1 MDGISIV
8 LGILLTLI
16 GLIILVPAVMILY
29 LMFKDEKQ
37 EEHAVLRN
45 FPILG
50 KMRYILEKIG
60 PEMRQYLFSNDNE
73 GKPFSRNEYQQTV
86 LSGKYKSRML
96 GFGSERDFEK
106 EGYYIRNAL
115 FPVQRDEL
123 RVDNSQ
129 KINSMLYKIDKDN
142 LFRRKEHREEKEV
155 SPFLLREEDSPVIG
169 KETCRNPFK
178 VRSLVGQ
185 SAMSYGSLG
194 EKAITALSTG
204 LALAKGTWMNTG
216 EGGLSKH
223 HLKGG
228 VDIICQIGPGLFGV
242 RTKDGEFSWEEFK
255 KKSDLDE
262 VKAFELKLA
271 QGAKTRGG
279 HVDGAKVTPEI
290 ANIRNVE
297 PHKSIDSPNRFKEFG
312 TNEEMLD
319 FIEKMREIGGKPVG
333 IKIVIGN
340 TDDFEKLASYM
351 ASSGKHPDF
360 ITVDGGEGG
369 TGASYQELAAST
381 GVPIKS
387 ALPYVHDT
395 LLKFGVRDKL
405 KIFASGKL
413 LTPDRIAFA
422 LALGADFVNI
432 ARGLMFS
439 VGCIQAQVC
448 HTNNCPVG
456 VATTDDKLQ
465 KALIVEEKAFRVCNY
480 MLSLREGLYNL
491 AAAAG
496 VDTPVKLNRGHIVFR
511 DKDGRLYPMEPDAAH
526 VLQKA

>member
-1 MDGISIV
+1 MNSISIIQW
-8 LGILLTLI
+8 ILLTVIVLALLIPI
-16 GLIILVPAVMILY
+16 GLIVY
-29 LMFKDEKQ
+29 LWLTDEKQ
-37 EEHAVLRN
+37 KEHAVLRN
-45 FPILG
+45 FPVLG

-60 PEMRQYLFSNDNE
+60 PELRQYLFHNDNE
-73 GKPFSRNEYQQTV
+73 GKPFSRLEYTNTV
-86 LSGKYKSRML
+86 MAGKYKSRML

-106 EGYYIRNAL
+106 EGYYIRNTL

-123 RVDNSQ
+123 RIDQTRKV
-129 KINSMLYKIDKDN
+129 KTKVYKLDKDN
-142 LFRRKEHREEKEV
+142 LLSRREHREETEAD
-155 SPFLLREEDSPVIG
+155 PFLLKDEDAPVIG
-169 KETCRNPFK
+169 EYTCRHPFK
-178 VRSLVGQ
+178 VKGLVGQ

-194 EKAITALSTG
+194 EQAITALSTG
-204 LALAKGTWMNTG
+204 LNLASGSWMNTG

-255 KKSDLDE
+255 KKSELKE
-262 VKAFELKLA
+262 VRAFELKLA

-279 HVDGAKVTPEI
+279 HVDGKKVTEEI
-290 ANIRNVE
+290 ASIRNVE
-297 PHKSIDSPNRFKEFG
+297 PWISIDSPNRFKEFNS
-312 TNEEMLD
+312 NEQMLN
-319 FIEKMREIGGKPVG
+319 FIEQLREVGGKPVG
-333 IKIVIGN
+333 IKLVVGN
-340 TDDFEKLASYM
+340 TNDIESLASYM
-351 ASSGKHPDF
+351 ATSGKHPDF

-369 TGASYQELAAST
+369 TGASYQELAASA

-387 ALPYVHDT
+387 ALPFLHDT
-395 LLKFGVRDKL
+395 LVKYGVRDKV

-413 LTPDRIAFA
+413 LTPDKIAFA

-456 VATTDDKLQ
+456 VATTDKKLQ
-465 KALIVEEKAFRVCNY
+465 RALIVEEKSFRVCNY
-480 MLSLREGLYNL
+480 IISLREGLYNL

-496 VDTPVKLNRGHIVFR
+496 IDTPTKFGREHIVFR
-511 DKDGRLYPMEPDAAH
+511 DEDGRLHPIKP
-526 VLQKA
+526 QKAMS

>member
-1 MDGISIV
+1 MNSISIIQW
-8 LGILLTLI
+8 ILLIIIVLALLI
-16 GLIILVPAVMILY
+16 PAALILY
-29 LMFKDEKQ
+29 LWMTDEKQ
-37 EEHAVLRN
+37 KEHAVLRN
-45 FPILG
+45 FPVLG

-60 PEMRQYLFSNDNE
+60 PELRQYLFHNDNE
-73 GKPFSRNEYQQTV
+73 GKPFSRLEYTNTV
-86 LSGKYKSRML
+86 MAGKYKSRML

-106 EGYYIRNAL
+106 EGYYIRNTL

-123 RVDNSQ
+123 RIDNSQ
-129 KINSMLYKIDKDN
+129 KVKTKVYKLDKDN
-142 LFRRKEHREEKEV
+142 LLSRREHREETEAD
-155 SPFLLREEDSPVIG
+155 PFLLKDEDAQVIG
-169 KETCRNPFK
+169 QHTCRYPFTVK
-178 VRSLVGQ
+178 GLIGQ

-194 EKAITALSTG
+194 EQAITALSTG
-204 LALAKGTWMNTG
+204 LNLASGSWMNTG

-242 RTKDGEFSWEEFK
+242 RTKDGKFSWEEFK
-255 KKSDLDE
+255 KKSDLKE

-279 HVDGAKVTPEI
+279 HVDGKKVTQEI

-297 PHKSIDSPNRFKEFG
+297 PWKSIDSPNRFKEFSN
-312 TNEEMLD
+312 NEQMLD
-319 FIEKMREIGGKPVG
+319 FIEQLREVGGKPVG
-333 IKIVIGN
+333 IKLVVGN
-340 TDDFEKLASYM
+340 TDDIESLASYM
-351 ASSGKHPDF
+351 ATSGKHPDF

-369 TGASYQELAAST
+369 TGASYQELAASA

-387 ALPYVHDT
+387 ALPFLHDT
-395 LLKFGVRDKL
+395 LVKHGVRDKV

-413 LTPDRIAFA
+413 LTPDKIAFA

-456 VATTDDKLQ
+456 VATTDKKLQ
-465 KALIVEEKAFRVCNY
+465 RALIVEEKSFRVCNY
-480 MLSLREGLYNL
+480 IISLREGLYNL

-496 VDTPVKLNRGHIVFR
+496 IDTPTKFGREHIVFR
-511 DKDGRLYPMEPDAAH
+511 DEDGRLHPIKPE
-526 VLQKA
+526 KALS

>member
-1 MDGISIV
+1 MTIITWILIS
-8 LGILLTLI
+8 LI
-16 GLIILVPAVMILY
+16 GVVLLVPAGMILY
-29 LMFKDEKQ
+29 LMISDERQ

-60 PEMRQYLFSNDNE
+60 PEMRQYLFSNDLE

-86 LSGKYKSRML
+86 ISGKYKSRML
-96 GFGSERDFEK
+96 GFGSERDFER
-106 EGYYIRNAL
+106 EGYYIRNTL
-115 FPVQRDEL
+115 FPIQRDEL
-123 RVDNSQ
+123 RVDQSE
-129 KINSMLYKIDKDN
+129 KITSMIYKIDKDN
-142 LFRRKEHREEKEV
+142 LFRRKEHREQEEV
-155 SPFLLREEDSPVIG
+155 DPFLLKEEDSPIIG
-169 KETCRNPFK
+169 KDTCRYPFK
-178 VRSLVGQ
+178 VRSLIGQ

-255 KKSDLDE
+255 KKSDLE
-262 VKAFELKLA
+262 QVKAFELKLA

-279 HVDGAKVTPEI
+279 HVDGSKVTPEI

-297 PHKSIDSPNRFKEFG
+297 PYQSIDSPNRFKEFG

-319 FIEKMREIGGKPVG
+319 FIDQLREVGGKPVG
-333 IKIVIGN
+333 IKLVVGN
-340 TDDFEKLASYM
+340 TDDVERLASYM

-369 TGASYQELAAST
+369 TGASYHELASST
-381 GVPIKS
+381 GIPIKS
-387 ALPYVHDT
+387 ALPFVHDT
-395 LLKFGVRDKL
+395 LVRYGVRDKVKL
-405 KIFASGKL
+405 FASGKL
-413 LTPDRIAFA
+413 LTPDKIA
-422 LALGADFVNI
+422 LALGLGADFVNI

-439 VGCIQAQVC
+439 IGCIQAQVC

-456 VATTDDKLQ
+456 VATTDEKLQ
-465 KALIVEEKAFRVCNY
+465 KALIVEEKSFRVCNY

-491 AAAAG
+491 SAAAG
-496 VDTPVKLNRGHIVFR
+496 VDCPTKLSREHIVYR
-511 DKDGRLYPMEPDAAH
+511 DKDGQLHPIKPETELPMH
-526 VLQKA
+526 S